1 MNLLQFLLLIVKYQ
15 IHPMESYRKG
25 YLVEI
30 KEMLD
35 HAGSV
40 WQKFAQTLAQM
51 DFIIGKELAL
61 GLESLYCDCTPHPHE
76 YSKSTILDEFGD
88 KYDVSDMKYIGS
100 GSVAQT
106 YKVKLR
112 NEAT

>member
-1 MNLLQFLLLIVKYQ
+1 MT
-15 IHPMESYRKG
+15 SYREG
-25 YLVEI
+25 YLIEI

-51 DFIIGKELAL
+51 DFIIGKELAA

-76 YSKSTILDEFGD
+76 
-88 KYDVSDMKYIGS
+88 
-100 GSVAQT
+100 
-106 YKVKLR
+106 
-112 NEAT
+112 